1 LSASRNI
8 EIDESLWPLLTIRYR
23 GITTT
28 PQYAELLAARS
39 RYLDRRERHLIL
51 QDMSQSSNVNSVEQR
66 RLQVEWMKQEDARLR
81 QWVVGIAFVTD
92 SATLRLLLS
101 VILHVR
107 PLAMPHAIFPR
118 MSEALPWIVAQL
130 RQSGLEPGSPSLLEH
145 FGLEHGGSLG

>member
-1 LSASRNI
+1 MPASRSI

-28 PQYAELLAARS
+28 PQYAQLLAARS
-39 RYLDRRERHLIL
+39 RYLDRHERHLIL
-51 QDMSQSSNVNSVEQR
+51 HDMSQSSNMNSTEQR

-92 SATLRLLLS
+92 SVPLRLLLS
-101 VILHVR
+101 VIQHVR

-118 MSEALPWIVAQL
+118 VSDALPWISAQM
-130 RQSGLEPGSPSLLEH
+130 RQSGLDTGSLSLLAH
-145 FGLEHGGSLG
+145 FGLEHDRSLG